1 MNLVT
6 PDIGLIFWQGIT
18 FLIVLFILSRYAW
31 KPIMKS
37 LRDREDSIQNALDEA
52 ATARKEVAELKKTQQ
67 SMDAANHIAKDKIL
81 KEAKQIADKNLEEA
95 TTRASKIIGD
105 AEEAAKQAID
115 KERQAA
121 IADIRSQISQ
131 LSVEVA
137 ETLLKRELSDSNKQ
151 ENLMQELIN
160 DLKVN

>member
-18 FLIVLFILSRYAW
+18 FLVVLFILSKYAW
-31 KPIMKS
+31 KPIMKA

-52 ATARKEVAELKKTQQ
+52 ATARKEVEELKKSQAN
-67 SMDAANHIAKDKIL
+67 MEEAARIEKDRIL

-95 TTRASKIIGD
+95 TTKAAEIVGK

-121 IADIRSQISQ
+121 IADIKSQIST
-131 LSVEVA
+131 LSVQVA

>member
-1 MNLVT
+1 MDLVT
-6 PDIGLIFWQGIT
+6 PQIGLIFWQTIT
-18 FLIVLFILSRYAW
+18 FLVVLFLLSRYAW
-31 KPIMKS
+31 KPIMKA

-52 ATARKEVAELKKTQQ
+52 ATARKEVAELEKSQKN
-67 SMDAANHIAKDKIL
+67 MEEAARIDRDKIL
-81 KEAKQIADKNLEEA
+81 KEAKQIADKNKEEA
-95 TTRASKIIGD
+95 LAKASKIISD

-121 IADIRSQISQ
+121 IADIRSQISA

>member
-18 FLIVLFILSRYAW
+18 FLVVLFILSKYAW
-31 KPIMKS
+31 KPIMKA

-52 ATARKEVAELKKTQQ
+52 ATARKEVDELKKSQAN
-67 SMDAANHIAKDKIL
+67 MEEAARIEKDRIL

-95 TTRASKIIGD
+95 TTKAAEIVGK

-121 IADIRSQISQ
+121 IADIKSQIST
-131 LSVEVA
+131 LSVQVA

>member
-1 MNLVT
+1 
-6 PDIGLIFWQGIT
+6 
-18 FLIVLFILSRYAW
+18 
-31 KPIMKS
+31 MKA

-52 ATARKEVAELKKTQQ
+52 ATARKEVEELKKSQAN
-67 SMDAANHIAKDKIL
+67 MEEAARIEKDRIL

-95 TTRASKIIGD
+95 TAKAAKIVGE

-121 IADIRSQISQ
+121 IADIKSQIST
-131 LSVEVA
+131 LSVQVA

>member
-1 MNLVT
+1 MDLVT
-6 PDIGLIFWQGIT
+6 PAIGLIFWQGIT
-18 FLIVLFILSRYAW
+18 FLVVLFILSKYAW
-31 KPIMKS
+31 KPIMKA

-52 ATARKEVAELKKTQQ
+52 ATARKEVDELKKSQAN
-67 SMDAANHIAKDKIL
+67 MEEAARIEKDRIL

-95 TTRASKIIGD
+95 TAKA
-105 AEEAAKQAID
+105 AEIVDKAEKAAKEAIN

-121 IADIRSQISQ
+121 IADIKNQIST